1 MIRRKKEMEQK
12 KKRQDIVSSKGC
24 VSMWGGEMFI
34 RKEIG
39 EWGRR
44 KKNFRKKTRK
54 VGKNLS
60 ADKNENW
67 REIIDEKEKK

>member
-1 MIRRKKEMEQK
+1 
-12 KKRQDIVSSKGC
+12 
-24 VSMWGGEMFI
+24 MFI